1 MLQLPPDET
10 FYVEVVL
17 FLAFAAIMSKLIW
30 EPLLHVL
37 HERSKKTIGA
47 QKEAV
52 AMKEEAAALQKRMES
67 TIEQARIAGNDAG
80 ETVRREAE
88 AEERRILEDAQ
99 AEAARVLDDVRRRVA
114 AETEQARAE
123 LRSGAQALAASA
135 AERILERPVQP

>member
-10 FYVEVVL
+10 FYVEVLL

-52 AMKEEAAALQKRMES
+52 AMKDEAAAARKRMDA
-67 TIEQARIAGNDAG
+67 TIEEARIAGNDAG
-80 ETVRREAE
+80 DAVRREAE
-88 AEERRILEDAQ
+88 AEERRILDEAH
-99 AEAARVLDDVRRRVA
+99 AEAARLLDEVRRRVA
-114 AETEQARAE
+114 AESEQARAD
-123 LRSGAQALAASA
+123 LRSGASALAATA
-135 AERILERPVQP
+135 ASRILERPVQQ

>member
-10 FYVEVVL
+10 FYVEVLL

-52 AMKEEAAALQKRMES
+52 AMKEEAAALQKRMEA
-67 TIEQARIAGNDAG
+67 TIEQARIAGSDAG

-88 AEERRILEDAQ
+88 AEERRILEEAQ
-99 AEAARVLDDVRRRVA
+99 AEAARVLDDVRRHVA

-135 AERILERPVQP
+135 AERILKRPVQP

>member
-10 FYVEVVL
+10 FYVEVLL
-17 FLAFAAIMSKLIW
+17 FLAFAAILRKLIW

-37 HERSKKTIGA
+37 HERSGKTIGA

-52 AMKEEAAALQKRMES
+52 AMKQEAAEMQKRMDA

-80 ETVRREAE
+80 DTVRREAE
-88 AEERRILEDAQ
+88 AEERKILDGAH
-99 AEAARVLDDVRRRVA
+99 AEAAQVLDEVRRRVA

-123 LRSGAQALAASA
+123 LRESARTLAATA